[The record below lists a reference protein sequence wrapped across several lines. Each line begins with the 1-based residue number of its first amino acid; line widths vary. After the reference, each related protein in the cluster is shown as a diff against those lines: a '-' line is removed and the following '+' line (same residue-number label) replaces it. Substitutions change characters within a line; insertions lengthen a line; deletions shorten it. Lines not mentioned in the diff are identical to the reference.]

1 MNLDDEKPKTVQLTG
16 QQRIE
21 RIVTYVIGSCFVAFV
36 VTIGSCTAHS
46 NSIDPDRLKEEAVI
60 KEAEVKL
67 SAQRLILEKEQLM
80 TLERLINQGIN
91 PIAARCAV
99 EGWDKNKPD
108 VVCVSAVNSP
118 NTKRPE

>member
-1 MNLDDEKPKTVQLTG
+1 MNLDDEPTTPTPLTG

-21 RIVTYVIGSCFVAFV
+21 RIITYMIGTCIVTLFLTV
-36 VTIGSCTAHS
+36 GSCTMHS
-46 NSIDPDRLKEEAVI
+46 NSIDPARLKEEATI
-60 KEAEVKL
+60 KEAEAKL
-67 SAQRLILEKEQLM
+67 SAQRLLLEKEQLK

-99 EGWDKNKPD
+99 EGWDKNRPD

>member
-1 MNLDDEKPKTVQLTG
+1 MNLDDEKPEQLTG

-21 RIVTYVIGSCFVAFV
+21 RIITYMIGTCIVAFF
-36 VTIGSCTAHS
+36 VTVGSCTMHS
-46 NSIDPDRLKEEAVI
+46 NSFDPARLKEEASV
-60 KEAEVKL
+60 KEAEAKL
-67 SAQRLILEKEQLM
+67 SAQQLLHKKEQLA